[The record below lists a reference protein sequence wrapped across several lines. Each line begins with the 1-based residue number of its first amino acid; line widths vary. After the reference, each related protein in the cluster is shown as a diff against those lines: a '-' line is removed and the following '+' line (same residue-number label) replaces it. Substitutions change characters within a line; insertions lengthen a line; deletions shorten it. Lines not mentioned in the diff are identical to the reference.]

1 MPSVVKW
8 GVAFAVGMLLL
19 WFGWVVPSF
28 LSVFHILLCIVL
40 VLIILMQSG
49 SAADLAGAF
58 GGAGSQTAFGPR
70 SAATFLTKATVW
82 CATMF
87 MLTSIVLSLHQTTG
101 VPGINSVLSKA
112 SAPQQT
118 SQPAKAPAPSKPAVP
133 VHLPSPASSAP
144 AAPAKPATPP
154 AAKH

>member
-1 MPSVVKW
+1 MPTKVKW
-8 GVAFAVGMLLL
+8 IFSFAIGLGLL
-19 WFGWVVPSF
+19 WIGWLVPAF
-28 LSVFHILLCIVL
+28 LTTFHVLLCVVI

-87 MLTSIVLSLHQTTG
+87 MATSLVISLRQTGATTG
-101 VPGINSVLSKA
+101 VGSILSKTA
-112 SAPQQT
+112 LPSS
-118 SQPAKAPAPSKPAVP
+118 SQSAPAPKPTTQLP
-133 VHLPSPASSAP
+133 VHLPPATP
-144 AAPAKPATPP
+144 APAKSTPTIPAKPP
-154 AAKH
+154 AKH

>member
-1 MPSVVKW
+1 MPAKVKW
-8 GVAFAVGMLLL
+8 IVAFGIGIALL
-19 WFGWVVPSF
+19 WLGWLLPFF
-28 LSVFHILLCIVL
+28 LTTFHVALTIVL

-87 MLTSIVLSLHQTTG
+87 MFTSLLLSLHAPTG
-101 VPGINSVLSKA
+101 TPGINSVLSKA
-112 SAPQQT
+112 GAQQT
-118 SQPAKAPAPSKPAVP
+118 SQPAKPAPKPAVP
-133 VHLPSPASSAP
+133 VHLPPATP
-144 AAPAKPATPP
+144 TPAPAKPTG
-154 AAKH
+154 H

>member
-1 MPSVVKW
+1 MPAKVKW
-8 GVAFAVGMLLL
+8 FIAFGIGLALL
-19 WFGWVVPSF
+19 WFGWLVPVF
-28 LSVFHILLCIVL
+28 LSTFHVLLCVVL

-87 MLTSIVLSLHQTTG
+87 MLTSLVISLHAPGG
-101 VPGINSVLSKA
+101 VPGVNSVLSKTNTTEK
-112 SAPQQT
+112 PK
-118 SQPAKAPAPSKPAVP
+118 PAAPAPAKPKPSLP
-133 VHLPSPASSAP
+133 VHLP
-144 AAPAKPATPP
+144 ATPP
-154 AAKH
+154 PTGPAKQPPKK

>member
-1 MPSVVKW
+1 MPSVAKW
-8 GVAFAVGMLLL
+8 SVSFAVGALVL
-19 WFGWVVPSF
+19 WLGWLVPAF
-28 LSVFHILLCIVL
+28 LSAFFVLLCIVL

-87 MLTSIVLSLHQTTG
+87 MLAALILSIHQGTG
-101 VPGINSVLSKA
+101 VPGINSVLSKTSGA
-112 SAPQQT
+112 QT
-118 SQPAKAPAPSKPAVP
+118 TQTTKTSTK
-133 VHLPSPASSAP
+133 
-144 AAPAKPATPP
+144 APAKPQKPVAPAHLPASTP
-154 AAKH
+154 AAPKAPAKK

>member
-1 MPSVVKW
+1 MPKVAKW
-8 GVAFAVGMLLL
+8 SVAFAVGALLL
-19 WFGWVVPSF
+19 WLGWYVPAF
-28 LSVFHILLCIVL
+28 LSVFFVLLCIVL

-87 MLTSIVLSLHQTTG
+87 MVAALILSIHQGTG
-101 VPGINSVLSKA
+101 IPGINSVLSKTA
-112 SAPQQT
+112 GTQSSQT
-118 SQPAKAPAPSKPAVP
+118 TSVSTKAPVKAQK
-133 VHLPSPASSAP
+133 P
-144 AAPAKPATPP
+144 AAPAHLPPTTP
-154 AAKH
+154 AAPQAPAKQK